1 MLQLF
6 YYRCLEPILRTKS
19 IGTKVTEDEDTRLK
33 VLASGRG
40 HCGKDTAAGM
50 SH

>member
-1 MLQLF
+1 M
-6 YYRCLEPILRTKS
+6 LEPILRTKS
-19 IGTKVTEDEDTRLK
+19 IDTKVTEDEYARLK
-33 VLASGRG
+33 VLASASGRG